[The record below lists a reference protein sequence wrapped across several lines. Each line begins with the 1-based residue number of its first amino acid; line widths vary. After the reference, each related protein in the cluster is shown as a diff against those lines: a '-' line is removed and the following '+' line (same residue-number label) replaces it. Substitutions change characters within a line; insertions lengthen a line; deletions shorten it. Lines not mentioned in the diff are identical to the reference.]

1 MKISRLPPVSPLVI
15 RRTLLCVLLLLICQQ
30 LAMLVWQMVL
40 PQNMPLPAAHV
51 MPVQAKQQS
60 VTLGAFTLFGV
71 SSEKTKTAGGLD
83 SVQLNNLPLSS
94 LKLSLTGV
102 VASRESGRSIAIISK
117 DNHQVSRGVGER
129 VPGYDAKI
137 VSIQS
142 DKIILQYQG
151 RYEALGLY
159 DQERGGQTDIAQLK
173 EQLQQRPAAAISD
186 YLAFSPVMTDSNK
199 LSGYLLNPGRD
210 SDAFYRVGF
219 QDNDLA
225 VAMNGL
231 DLRDEKQA
239 KKAME
244 RMLDVHEFTVTVER
258 EGQRKDIYLELG
270 GDE

>member
-15 RRTLLCVLLLLICQQ
+15 RRTLLGVLLLLICQQ
-30 LAMLVWQMVL
+30 LAMLVRQIVL
-40 PQNMPLPAAHV
+40 PQNMPLPAAHA

-71 SSEKTKTAGGLD
+71 SSEKIKTAGGLD

-137 VSIQS
+137 ISIQS
-142 DKIILQYQG
+142 DKILLQYQG
-151 RYEALGLY
+151 RYEVLGLY
-159 DQERGGQTDIAQLK
+159 DQERDGQTDIVQLK

-186 YLAFSPVMTDSNK
+186 YLAFSPVMTESNE
-199 LSGYLLNPGRD
+199 LSGYLLNPGKD